1 MRLFRGGLGSL
12 LVSVLVSCGGG
23 GGSSNPPPPAPIPAP
38 FALSYPAHP
47 AFTINAAMTA
57 LTPSVTGTVTSYT
70 VSPALPAGLALN
82 ATTGVVSGTPTVIA
96 AAANYT
102 VTATNTSGS
111 TTFALPITVND
122 SVPTSIPPSALSYP
136 AHPAFT
142 INVPI
147 APLTP
152 TVTGTVDSYFTV
164 TGPLPP
170 GLSLNATTGVLSG
183 TPTGLF
189 PILDYQITAENAAGS
204 TTYMLRIEIND
215 IAPSISY
222 PNTSYTFA
230 TGAFSANI
238 LPIVTGGTPTSW
250 AIAPALPAGIEFTSG
265 GISGT
270 PTAASAAATYRV
282 TASNGGGED
291 TFDLSISVTDGPVAQ
306 GLVIDLGHANSLLD
320 IRMEGQRIL
329 SVDYDDRIVLWNAQT
344 GAKIHTA
351 TLPCNNCG
359 GRIALA
365 GSIAV
370 FRSASG
376 FQLRSSSNGALLGSV
391 AFSSPNPWWHLAADG
406 SYLAAG
412 DANSVRVWSTAGALL
427 FNRAGNYSAA
437 KAYAAAGELRIGNGA
452 AGANVIEKVAVP
464 SGTATLTP
472 TFQGVLNAWFHDGE
486 RFLTNVGTT
495 VWIYSR
501 EAVQQELVSLPLT
514 AGAGLGGLGNWYWS
528 TGSNGSGLTLYA
540 VGSNATL
547 TATYGV
553 DKLVVRP
560 NLLGLLRNTGSEV
573 AIVDLSGAAPVV
585 TQHDTPYF
593 NLTAFAANSPSDW
606 VVGNVHGVMIGEIPV
621 AGAPLRYSHG
631 SAMAIAGSTQRIA
644 VATAAGSIYF
654 YDSATLVQ
662 EGEIDF
668 RSNRLDLSA
677 DGSVLLAQA
686 SNEDSQYLPDR
697 TVRIFG
703 LPAGNT
709 INDRPYDSTTPPY
722 PADAMLS
729 LSGTVVGE
737 VKDQHFVTLVDGTPV
752 FTEPLAP
759 WRGGFEELFAYRKLH
774 ISPNGARFT
783 ISNGVRVVDTTTN
796 LRTAAALVGAAPG
809 VSVGW
814 IDDSRVLLN
823 RYRDRAGLSQYVG
836 ANIVNNI
843 GVLLASPPLPEI
855 GRFQTVTANT
865 IYSPERNALYDLTT
879 GNPTWLSAMRIKRE
893 VGEVAGANVV
903 FATASF
909 VRAEPR

>member
-1 MRLFRGGLGSL
+1 MQLLRVGSCSL
-12 LVSVLVSCGGG
+12 LLSVLVACGGGG
-23 GGSSNPPPPAPIPAP
+23 GGSSNPPPPAPPSG
-38 FALSYPAHP
+38 LSYPAHA
-47 AFTINAAMTA
+47 AFTINAPITA
-57 LTPSVTGTVTSYT
+57 LTPTVTGTVTSYS

-102 VTATNTSGS
+102 VTATNASGS

-122 SVPTSIPPSALSYP
+122 TVPTSIPPSALSYP
-136 AHPAFT
+136 AHPPFT

-164 TGPLPP
+164 TGALPP

-183 TPTGLF
+183 TPTSVFGPF
-189 PILDYQITAENAAGS
+189 DYVITAENAAGS
-204 TTYMLRIEIND
+204 TTATLSITVND
-215 IAPSISY
+215 VAPSISY

-230 TGAFSANI
+230 TGAVSASI

-250 AIAPALPAGIEFTSG
+250 TIAPALPAGIEFTSG
-265 GISGT
+265 VMQGT

-291 TFDLSISVTDGPVAQ
+291 TFDLSISVIDGPVAQ
-306 GLVIDLGHANSLLD
+306 GLVIDLGHAAAVLD

-329 SVDYDDRIVLWNAQT
+329 SVDDNDHFVLWNEQT

-351 TLPCNNCG
+351 TLPCNEFCNG
-359 GRIALA
+359 QIALA
-365 GSIAV
+365 GGTAV
-370 FRSASG
+370 LRSASG
-376 FQLRSSSNGALLGSV
+376 FQLRASSNGALLASI
-391 AFSSPNPWWHLAADG
+391 AFSSPNSWWRFSSDG

-427 FNRAGNYSAA
+427 FSRAGNYSAA
-437 KAYAAAGELRIGNGA
+437 KAYAAAGELRIVGGA
-452 AGANVIEKVAVP
+452 AGANLVEKLAVP
-464 SGTATLTP
+464 AGTATQTA
-472 TFQGVLNAWFHDGE
+472 TFQGTFHSWFHDGE
-486 RFLTNVGTT
+486 RFFTNVGTT

-501 EAVQQELVSLPLT
+501 EAVQQELLSLPSTVGL
-514 AGAGLGGLGNWYWS
+514 AGLGDWYW
-528 TGSNGSGLTLYA
+528 TGGLRLYA
-540 VGSNATL
+540 VGSNATE
-547 TATYGV
+547 TAVYPV
-553 DKLVVRP
+553 SKVVVVEGP
-560 NLLGLLRNTGSEV
+560 NLLGMLRNNESG
-573 AIVDLSGAAPVV
+573 IQILDLSGAAPVV
-585 TQHDTPYF
+585 TQHDTPF
-593 NLTAFAANSPSDW
+593 VNLNAFAANSPSDW
-606 VVGNVHGVMIGEIPV
+606 VFGAGRGVMFGEIPM
-621 AGAPLRYSHG
+621 AGAPQRYSHG
-631 SAMAIAGSTQRIA
+631 AATDIAGSTQRFA
-644 VATAAGSIYF
+644 VATSAGSIFF

-668 RSNRLDLSA
+668 HSNRLDLSA

-686 SNEDSQYLPDR
+686 TDAHSQYVPDR
-697 TVRIFG
+697 TVRIYG

-709 INDRPYDSTTPPY
+709 IDDRPYDFTTPPF
-722 PADAMLS
+722 PTDAMLS

-737 VKDQHFVTLVDGTPV
+737 VRDQHFVTLVDGTPV

-823 RYRDRAGLSQYVG
+823 RYRDRAGISQYVG
-836 ANIVNNI
+836 ANIVDNVGNL
-843 GVLLASPPLPEI
+843 VASPSLPEI
-855 GRFQTVTANT
+855 GRFQTVTANS
-865 IYSPERNALYDLTT
+865 IYSPVRNSIYDLTT
-879 GNPTWLSAMRIKRE
+879 GTPVWQSALPIAHE

-903 FATASF
+903 FATANF

>member
-1 MRLFRGGLGSL
+1 MQLLRVGSCSL
-12 LVSVLVSCGGG
+12 LLSVLVACGGGG
-23 GGSSNPPPPAPIPAP
+23 GGSSNPPPPAPPSG
-38 FALSYPAHP
+38 LSYPAHA
-47 AFTINAAMTA
+47 AFTINAPITA
-57 LTPSVTGTVTSYT
+57 LTPTVTGTVTSYS

-102 VTATNTSGS
+102 VTATNASGS

-122 SVPTSIPPSALSYP
+122 TVPTSIPPSALSYP
-136 AHPAFT
+136 AHPPFT

-170 GLSLNATTGVLSG
+170 GLTLDAATGVLSG
-183 TPTGLF
+183 TPTALF
-189 PILDYQITAENAAGS
+189 HIVDYQITAENAAGS
-204 TTYMLRIEIND
+204 TTYTLRIEIND
-215 IAPSISY
+215 VAPSISY

-230 TGAFSANI
+230 TGALSADI
-238 LPIVTGGTPTSW
+238 LPIMTGGAPSSLS
-250 AIAPALPAGIEFTSG
+250 ISPALPAGIEFFSNG
-265 GISGT
+265 LIRGT

-282 TASNGGGED
+282 TASNSGGED

-320 IRMEGQRIL
+320 MRMEGQRIL
-329 SVDYDDRIVLWNAQT
+329 SVDGDDRIVLWNAQT

-376 FQLRSSSNGALLGSV
+376 FQLRASSNGALLGSV
-391 AFSSPNPWWHLAADG
+391 AFSSPNSWWHLAADG

-412 DANSVRVWSTAGALL
+412 DDNSVRVWSTAGALL

-501 EAVQQELVSLPLT
+501 EAVQQELVSLPL
-514 AGAGLGGLGNWYWS
+514 AARLGGLGNWYWN
-528 TGSNGSGLTLYA
+528 TGFDGSGLTLYA
-540 VGSNATL
+540 VGSNATE
-547 TATYGV
+547 TASYSVSKT
-553 DKLVVRP
+553 VVGP
-560 NLLGLLRNTGSEV
+560 NLLGMLRNNASEV

-585 TQHDTPYF
+585 MQHDTPYV

-606 VVGNVHGVMIGEIPV
+606 VVGDVRGVMIGEIPV

-631 SAMAIAGSTQRIA
+631 SAMAIAGSTQRFA
-644 VATAAGSIYF
+644 VATAAGSVYF

-668 RSNRLDLSA
+668 RTNRLDLSA

-686 SNEDSQYLPDR
+686 SNEDAQYLPDR

-809 VSVGW
+809 VSIGW

-823 RYRDRAGLSQYVG
+823 RYRDRAGISQYVG
-836 ANIVNNI
+836 ANIVNDI
-843 GVLLASPPLPEI
+843 GVLVASPPLPEI

-879 GNPTWLSAMRIKRE
+879 GNPIWLSALRIKRE